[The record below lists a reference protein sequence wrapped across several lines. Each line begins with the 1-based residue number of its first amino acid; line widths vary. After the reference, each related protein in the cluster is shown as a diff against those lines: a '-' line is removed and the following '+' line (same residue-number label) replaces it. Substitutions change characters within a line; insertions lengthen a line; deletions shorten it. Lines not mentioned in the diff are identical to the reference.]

1 MLDDRYRA
9 IVAPGLDHTAAEPTI
24 CRMPANRIAVPP
36 VKQYTSYSCGPAA
49 ALSML
54 RYWRWETFSRVDEA
68 SLHMPLRTTET
79 QGTEPEPIVEYL
91 REIVGLDAEYRHG
104 DVTLAELERAVDA
117 GQPPVVDL
125 QAWRDEPR
133 PWRDT
138 WDAGHYVILV
148 GYDAD
153 RLFVMD
159 PSVLTPGAYAFL
171 PRAELDERWHDL
183 AGMDELR
190 LERMAIFVRGPGC
203 HWMPDEPV
211 ETSATRLA

>member
-9 IVAPGLDHTAAEPTI
+9 IVAPGLDHAPAEPHL
-24 CRMPANRIAVPP
+24 CRMPANRVAIPP
-36 VKQYTSYSCGPAA
+36 VKQMTSYSCGPAA

-54 RYWRWETFSRVDEA
+54 RYWRWETFSHVDEG
-68 SLHMPLRTTET
+68 SLHRPMRTTES
-79 QGTEPEPIVEYL
+79 QGTEPEPMVEYM
-91 REIVGLDAEYRHG
+91 RDVVGLDAEYRYG

-117 GQPPVVDL
+117 EQPPIVDL
-125 QAWRDEPR
+125 QAWRDDAR

-148 GYDAD
+148 GYDAE

-159 PSVLTPGAYAFL
+159 PSVLTPGAYGFL

-183 AGMDELR
+183 AGMDERR
-190 LERMAIFVRGPGC
+190 LDRMAIFVRGPGA

-211 ETSATRLA
+211 EVNATRLG

>member
-1 MLDDRYRA
+1 
-9 IVAPGLDHTAAEPTI
+9 
-24 CRMPANRIAVPP
+24 MPANRIPIPP
-36 VKQYTSYSCGPAA
+36 VKQQTSYSCGPAA

-54 RYWRWETFSRVDEA
+54 RYWRWETFSRVDEGA
-68 SLHMPLRTTET
+68 LHMPLRTTET

-190 LERMAIFVRGPGC
+190 LERMAIFVRGHG
-203 HWMPDEPV
+203 HRWMPDEPV

>member
-1 MLDDRYRA
+1 
-9 IVAPGLDHTAAEPTI
+9 
-24 CRMPANRIAVPP
+24 
-36 VKQYTSYSCGPAA
+36 
-49 ALSML
+49 ML
-54 RYWRWETFSRVDEA
+54 RYWRWETFSTVDEM
-68 SLHMPLRTTET
+68 SLHMALRTTET

-104 DVTLAELERAVDA
+104 DVTLAQLERAVDA
-117 GQPPVVDL
+117 GQPPIVDL
-125 QAWRDEPR
+125 QAWRDDGR

-148 GYDAD
+148 GYDAE

-159 PSVLTPGAYAFL
+159 PSVLTTGAYAFL